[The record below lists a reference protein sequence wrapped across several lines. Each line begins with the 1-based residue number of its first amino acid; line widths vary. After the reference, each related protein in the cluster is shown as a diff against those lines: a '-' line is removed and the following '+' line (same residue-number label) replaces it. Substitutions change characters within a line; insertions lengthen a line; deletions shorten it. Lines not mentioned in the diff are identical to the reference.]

1 MRQVC
6 QDHVCLKLLLVG
18 SLAENVT
25 LNMSW
30 AQPEKGLGAYWMNFS
45 THPIFS
51 YVELR
56 ITEAQDHRAGKK
68 YRLSQSEMAYS

>member
-6 QDHVCLKLLLVG
+6 QDHVCLKLLLVR

-45 THPIFS
+45 AHPIFS
-51 YVELR
+51 DVGRR
-56 ITEAQDHRAGKK
+56 IMEAQDHGAGKK
-68 YRLSQSEMAYS
+68 HRLSQSEMAYS